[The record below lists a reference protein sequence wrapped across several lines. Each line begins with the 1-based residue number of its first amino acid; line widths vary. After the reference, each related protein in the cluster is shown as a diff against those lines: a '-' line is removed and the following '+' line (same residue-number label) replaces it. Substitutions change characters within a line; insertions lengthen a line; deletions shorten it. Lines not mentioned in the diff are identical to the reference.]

1 MRSLCFRQIQPVGSG
16 YCLLSAN
23 STSGGAHV
31 CKQGGGGGG
40 GGAMAPPPPP
50 PPLPPPPGDA
60 HAVGPIQVLPVG
72 LCKLPLEC
80 GSAVGV
86 VTIVMKMDCDWTPVA
101 VFHGWPI
108 V

>member
-1 MRSLCFRQIQPVGSG
+1 M
-16 YCLLSAN
+16 LSAD

-31 CKQGGGGGG
+31 CKQGGGGHGT
-40 GGAMAPPPPP
+40 
-50 PPLPPPPGDA
+50 PLPPPGDA